1 MLVFGIYI
9 DKIYLYYKNKIV
21 NIIVFVCKYKIYCM
35 FEKIICRYDVICE

>member
-21 NIIVFVCKYKIYCM
+21 DIIVFVCKYKIYCM
-35 FEKIICRYDVICE
+35 CVKIICRYDVICE